1 MTQGNERERTLAL
14 VSYVLHLFG
23 AIAGLPSLVGLVMN
37 YVFRSD
43 RTVESHHDWM
53 IATFWWAI
61 LWVVIGAVLTLVLVG
76 WAVLL
81 LAWHEGGIYRLR
93 VRSPRG
99 QGVRAWE

>member
-1 MTQGNERERTLAL
+1 M
-14 VSYVLHLFG
+14 HLFG
-23 AIAGLPSLVGLVMN
+23 AIAGLPSLIGLVMN

-81 LAWHEGGIYRLR
+81 LAWLWYLYRHIIGLYRLFNHQ
-93 VRSPRG
+93 PAPG
-99 QGVRAWE
+99 